1 MSLKIGLEWP
11 TSRHIRKSAR
21 QTDRKENEKA
31 IWASKQ
37 KGQVTYIKRHQ
48 TFDNIYLPVKLK
60 LNNDY
65 KEYSYILAL
74 FPLIYIY
81 F

>member
-21 QTDRKENEKA
+21 QTGRKENEKA
-31 IWASKQ
+31 IWA
-37 KGQVTYIKRHQ
+37 YIKRHQ

-74 FPLIYIY
+74 FPLIYI
-81 F
+81 FF